1 MPKWL
6 QDILMAIQIFASLL
20 PIITAA
26 AATFGANST
35 EAQEL
40 VTSIITDPDIPTPA
54 QKRVTNYAQIHLKLL
69 ARVATNN
76 KTAPVVNG
84 GAPLPA

>member
-6 QDILMAIQIFASLL
+6 QDFLMAIQIFAQLL

-26 AATFGANST
+26 AAAFGANSA

-40 VTSIITDPDIPTPA
+40 VTSIATDQDIPPKVQA
-54 QKRVTNYAQIHLKLL
+54 KVMKLAQIHLKLL
-69 ARVATNN
+69 ARTANG
-76 KTAPVVNG
+76 TAPVAQV
-84 GAPLPA
+84 PA

>member
-6 QDILMAIQIFASLL
+6 QDILMAIQIFAQLL

-26 AATFGANST
+26 AATYGASSA

-40 VTSIITDPDIPTPA
+40 VTSITTDPEIPVPV
-54 QKRVTNYAQIHLKLL
+54 QSRVTKYAQIHLKLL
-69 ARVATNN
+69 AKAN
-76 KTAPVVNG
+76 KTAP
-84 GAPLPA
+84 APVAA